1 MDIIN
6 ADLSLLIPSCS
17 ALTLMKANGIKYA
30 NIIEKLS
37 SNISKY
43 GADFNRPRSS
53 ISINRQQSWDDY
65 KLSPKSSN
73 TIMDTGFI
81 SGHL

>member
-43 GADFNRPRSS
+43 GADFNRLRSS
-53 ISINRQQSWDDY
+53 ISINRQQSGDDY
-65 KLSPKSSN
+65 KLSQKCSD
-73 TIMDTGFI
+73 TIMDAGYI
-81 SGHL
+81 SGHF